1 MRAGLC
7 LAGVIVS
14 LLTISLFAAEKPIDV
29 SAIIPKAEAE
39 KILRAPVRKPSPL
52 NVNGKDGY
60 YSKCNYY
67 GTKSVRSLLLRL
79 RQATEGSVDALTEF
93 DQIASSG
100 GKMKVIEGL
109 GDKAGMFNGA
119 PENGL
124 PPNVI
129 MLYVVKGR
137 SFITIGIG
145 GMADEVAAL
154 EKAKQSGG
162 ENLAQVV
169 VGAAEDSE

>member
-14 LLTISLFAAEKPIDV
+14 LLTISLFAAEKPIEV

-39 KILRAPVRKPSPL
+39 KILGEPVRKPSPL

-100 GKMKVIEGL
+100 GKMKVIEGV
-109 GDKAGMFNGA
+109 GEKAGMFTGA

-137 SFITIGIG
+137 SLITIGIG
-145 GMADEVAAL
+145 GIADEAVAL
-154 EKAKQSGG
+154 EKAKQ
-162 ENLAQVV
+162 LAQKIL
-169 VGAAEDSE
+169 AQL

>member
-7 LAGVIVS
+7 LASVIVS

-39 KILRAPVRKPSPL
+39 KILGEPVRKPSPL
-52 NVNGKDGY
+52 NVKGKDGY

-67 GTKSVRSLLLRL
+67 GTKSVRSLLVRV
-79 RQATEGSVDALTEF
+79 RQASEGSVNPGSELDQLTGNGVKF
-93 DQIASSG
+93 
-100 GKMKVIEGL
+100 KTIEGL
-109 GDKAGMFNGA
+109 GERAAMLAGV

-129 MLYVVKGR
+129 MLYVVKGN
-137 SFITIGIG
+137 SFVTIGLG
-145 GMADEVAAL
+145 GISDEEAAL
-154 EKAKQSGG
+154 RKVKQ
-162 ENLAQVV
+162 V
-169 VGAAEDSE
+169 AEEVLSQL

>member
-14 LLTISLFAAEKPIDV
+14 LLTISLLAAEKPIDV

-39 KILRAPVRKPSPL
+39 EILGEPVRNPNPL

-67 GTKSVRSLLLRL
+67 GTKAVRSLLLRV
-79 RQATEGSVDALTEF
+79 RQASEGSVDPVTEF
-93 DQIASSG
+93 DQVASSG

-124 PPNVI
+124 PANVI

-145 GMADEVAAL
+145 GMADEVVAL
-154 EKAKQSGG
+154 EKAKQVAQKI
-162 ENLAQVV
+162 LAQL
-169 VGAAEDSE
+169 

>member
-39 KILRAPVRKPSPL
+39 KILGEPVRKPSPL

-67 GTKSVRSLLLRL
+67 GTKSVRSLLLRV

-93 DQIASSG
+93 NQVTGNGVKFKTID
-100 GKMKVIEGL
+100 GL
-109 GDKAGMFNGA
+109 GERAAILNGV

-129 MLYVVKGR
+129 MLYVV
-137 SFITIGIG
+137 
-145 GMADEVAAL
+145 
-154 EKAKQSGG
+154 
-162 ENLAQVV
+162 
-169 VGAAEDSE
+169 

>member
-7 LAGVIVS
+7 LAGLIVS
-14 LLTISLFAAEKPIDV
+14 LLTISLLAAEKSIDV
-29 SAIIPKAEAE
+29 SAITFRKRRPK
-39 KILRAPVRKPSPL
+39 KIWASPVRNPTPL
-52 NVNGKDGY
+52 NVNSKDGY

-67 GTKSVRSLLLRL
+67 GTKSGRSLLLRV
-79 RQATEGSVDALTEF
+79 RQAGEGSVDPLTEF

-100 GKMKVIEGL
+100 GKMKVIEGV
-109 GDKAGMFNGA
+109 GDKAGMFTGA

-137 SFITIGIG
+137 SLITIGIG
-145 GMADEVAAL
+145 GIADEAGAL
-154 EKAKQSGG
+154 EKAKQVA
-162 ENLAQVV
+162 EKILAQL
-169 VGAAEDSE
+169 